1 MARRR
6 LSNLG
11 CSVLPNK
18 RKPPFSGS
26 ATFGAD
32 AEESARFALSLSI
45 AGESRNFRSRD
56 PRNRFLAKVK
66 DFPGCETQ
74 LKPAGFEPIDARM
87 IHFRLPFGDISDAV
101 ARIHSTWGDERSTV
115 FLIQTQE

>member
-1 MARRR
+1 MVLTMARRR

-87 IHFRLPFGDISDAV
+87 IHFRFRSATSRMPLRASTQHGAMKGPPF
-101 ARIHSTWGDERSTV
+101 
-115 FLIQTQE
+115 F